1 MTRLVLIKGDITEQ
15 EVDAIVN
22 PANKWLGRGGGVTG
36 AIHRKAGSDFT
47 MECAGIG
54 RCETGEVKLTK
65 GHNLPAKHVIHTVGP
80 EYGYEN
86 GNEAE
91 ILKQCYENVLL
102 LAEENNIKT
111 VAFPAISVGSF
122 RYPPEEATEIAINV
136 IGNHISSN
144 SFFDEVKIVVF
155 SDELYSIYLA
165 IEKKK
170 PRNFYFCLD

>member
-36 AIHRKAGSDFT
+36 AIHRKAGPDFT
-47 MECAGIG
+47 IECAGIG

-80 EYGYEN
+80 EYGYEK

-91 ILKQCYENVLL
+91 ILMQCYIKILKLSV
-102 LAEENNIKT
+102 ENNFKT
-111 VAFPAISVGSF
+111 IAIPSIGTGHF
-122 RYPPEEATEIAINV
+122 RYPPNEAVDIAISTVSEFVKNFNQ
-136 IGNHISSN
+136 IK
-144 SFFDEVKIVVF
+144 EVRFVVF
-155 SDELYSIYLA
+155 SDEIHKIYSKFL
-165 IEKKK
+165 
-170 PRNFYFCLD
+170 